1 MARVARNVDV
11 FSAAVTAPSDAS
23 FGLSEQKE
31 RQEEEKEEERR
42 EWNWKRKWKT
52 NHYSH
57 PCRTSVCNTREVTT
71 GFPLQKQSHLRQ
83 NSDYSLAQ
91 KCRFLTIGRWIH
103 PLSTCLIVRMSIIS
117 QSMLKISFRLC
128 FGQDQLRRLR
138 TLEGLR
144 LGYLAIGQIPRSSDW
159 GWRISVLLTCFLVS
173 LSLCLVILSMC
184 ISLQSVHCFS
194 QSQCLC
200 HQSLVSQS
208 GRSPPQSMRIRPG
221 HYWTMAVKLQLYVC
235 QSYFVSAGNFC
246 LSRVMAA
253 SRRR

>member
-71 GFPLQKQSHLRQ
+71 GFPLQKQSHLRK

-159 GWRISVLLTCFLVS
+159 GWRISVTDLLLGVSVS
-173 LSLCLVILSMC
+173 LSSH
-184 ISLQSVHCFS
+184 S
-194 QSQCLC
+194 
-200 HQSLVSQS
+200 
-208 GRSPPQSMRIRPG
+208 
-221 HYWTMAVKLQLYVC
+221 LYVHLSAVC
-235 QSYFVSAGNFC
+235 PLFLSVSVSLPSVSS
-246 LSRVMAA
+246 LSIWPLSATVNANPSWPLLNNGSKTAA
-253 SRRR
+253 VCVSVLLCIRR